1 MVASLEQ
8 TTAELKQAIGELR
21 ELARGI
27 HPAILT
33 EEGLPAAV
41 ESLADR
47 SSLPVR
53 VVADFD
59 GRLPEPI
66 EAIAYFVVS
75 ESLANIAK
83 YAHASRARVRLSRQ
97 NGTLQVEVADDGVGG
112 ADASRGTGLRGL
124 EDRVSAV
131 RGTFSVETPPGG
143 GTRVRAEIPCDA

>member
-1 MVASLEQ
+1 
-8 TTAELKQAIGELR
+8 
-21 ELARGI
+21 
-27 HPAILT
+27 
-33 EEGLPAAV
+33 
-41 ESLADR
+41 
-47 SSLPVR
+47 

-75 ESLANIAK
+75 ESLANITK